1 MQAGGEEPL
10 SGKILPLP
18 PLPGRPAARPRRGR
32 PILGWFLTA
41 VLGITA
47 ALGAATAVGLAV
59 TPSVDDLERRVDAL
73 LAEHGAKRVSIT
85 QISDRLSEALISIE
99 DERFYQHHG
108 IDLQGMAR
116 ALFADLYHRRALE
129 GGSTLSQQL
138 AKNLYMNGNDDD
150 WRKPESVLLALKIES
165 RYSKLQILE
174 AYFNSVYYGRRAFG
188 VGQAAS
194 VYFHLPPARLDLA
207 QSSMVAGLPQSPSFY
222 DPSHNPC
229 AARARQFAVLAQ
241 MVHDGY
247 ITQEQAAV
255 AYSEPIGFPCK

>member
-1 MQAGGEEPL
+1 M
-10 SGKILPLP
+10 
-18 PLPGRPAARPRRGR
+18 
-32 PILGWFLTA
+32 
-41 VLGITA
+41 
-47 ALGAATAVGLAV
+47 
-59 TPSVDDLERRVDAL
+59 L
-73 LAEHGAKRVSIT
+73 LAQHGAKRVSIA
-85 QISDRLSEALISIE
+85 QVPDRLSEALISIE

-138 AKNLYMNGNDDD
+138 AKNLYMNGNDDN
-150 WRKPESVLLALKIES
+150 WRKPENVLLALKIES
-165 RYSKLQILE
+165 RYTKLQILE

-194 VYFHLPPARLDLA
+194 VYFHLAAAQLDLA
-207 QSSMVAGLPQSPSFY
+207 QASMVAGLPQSPSFY
-222 DPSHNPC
+222 DPSESDAVRLIEDRALGMVRTEVRC
-229 AARARQFAVLAQ
+229 ATCDSHLGHVFDDAPQTPTGDR
-241 MVHDGY
+241 Y